1 MSDMRPDDLTRE
13 RDRRDDLETRLRAAL
28 DERASGIAPEYRLDT
43 ILEQAHAGARPGR
56 KAARWTLGLVAA
68 AAIVALALLLPN
80 LFGGSPTAG
89 PLTPGGPA
97 TSDQVSSPSPS
108 APHTPEPSGPT
119 TPADPTG
126 PTQAPTQGPLAALP
140 VYFPAHIGDALRDA
154 RLYREWVN
162 VEGVGSDAS
171 TAQRLT
177 AALRVALAGEAPHTD
192 GYLQFW
198 GEVDLVD
205 AQVTPERITVTLS
218 TAGPSGVSAEE
229 ARIAVQQL
237 VWTAQA
243 AVGQGTIPV
252 RFVVADG
259 SERLLGHLPVDR
271 DYNRP
276 ATTDLYYEDLA
287 PIWITSPTRYQA
299 LPGPDVTITGEAT
312 VFEGTVQWEL
322 LQDDTGA
329 VLDSG
334 HSQASAG
341 APARGT
347 YTIPLTGLADG
358 RYRIRVFEVSMKDGV
373 EINAETSMPFFVGP
387 AGPIPT
393 EP

>member
-1 MSDMRPDDLTRE
+1 MRPDDLTRE
-13 RDRRDDLETRLRAAL
+13 RHRRDDLETRLRAAL

-43 ILEQAHAGARPGR
+43 ILEQARATSPASRT
-56 KAARWTLGLVAA
+56 AVRWTLGLVAA
-68 AAIVALALLLPN
+68 AAVIALALLVPN
-80 LFGGSPTAG
+80 LLGGAPNAG

-97 TSDQVSSPSPS
+97 TTGDQVSAPSPS
-108 APHTPEPSGPT
+108 APHTPEPTGPT
-119 TPADPTG
+119 TPADPSD

-162 VEGVGSDAS
+162 VEGVGPDAS
-171 TAQRLT
+171 TTERLT

-198 GEVDLVD
+198 GDVDLVD
-205 AQVTPERITVTLS
+205 AQVAPERITVTLS
-218 TAGPSGVSAEE
+218 ASGPGSVSGEE

-252 RFVVADG
+252 RFVLADG

-299 LPGPDVTITGEAT
+299 LPGPDITVSGEAT

-322 LQDDTGA
+322 IDDETGA

-334 HSQASAG
+334 HSQASVG
-341 APARGT
+341 APGRGT

-358 RYRIRVFEVSMKDGV
+358 RYRIRVFELSMKDGV
-373 EINAETSMPFFVGP
+373 EVNAETSMPFFVGP
-387 AGPIPT
+387 AGPLPT